1 MGRTIKITL
10 DDNQRIALEKGYRS
24 ANNHA
29 FRVRC
34 QMVLLK
40 SEGRKSKEIADVLG
54 FCEQAVNSWLWRYK
68 ENGIEALKTKAGR
81 GRKSILRE
89 ATDSALVREAVQKHR
104 QRISLAKS
112 DLERSL
118 GKEFSEKTLIRFL
131 KNLTADTNELE
142 NV

>member
-10 DDNQRIALEKGYRS
+10 DDNQRIALEKGYRG